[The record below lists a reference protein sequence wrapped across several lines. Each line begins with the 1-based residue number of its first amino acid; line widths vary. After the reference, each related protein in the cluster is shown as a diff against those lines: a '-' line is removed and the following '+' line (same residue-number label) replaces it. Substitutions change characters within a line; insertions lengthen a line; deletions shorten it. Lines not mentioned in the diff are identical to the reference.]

1 MAQQDGHTFHI
12 VPPAQPGPVFIY
24 RCQGAADGT
33 LHLQAHNRGHLPTR
47 IRDDRSDRAW
57 QANPQG
63 QWQPADPAGPQDGY
77 RKRTIG
83 HYVDRSGDGD
93 TNLPGDGDTNLPGDG
108 HTNRPGDGH
117 TNLPGDGDTNRPGD
131 GDTPRDKPCNS
142 PLGCDGGD
150 GGE

>member
-1 MAQQDGHTFHI
+1 MQLLHDGGPAPTVFVASCTGSTI

-83 HYVDRSGDGD
+83 HDVD
-93 TNLPGDGDTNLPGDG
+93 
-108 HTNRPGDGH
+108 
-117 TNLPGDGDTNRPGD
+117 RPGD
-131 GDTPRDKPCNS
+131 GDTKRPGDGDTKLPGDGDEPQDEPCNS
-142 PLGCDGGD
+142 PFGCDGD
-150 GGE
+150 DIVE